1 MSQPLPNRRS
11 RRFMRTI
18 RKSLSVK
25 LSLAVALIFTGAVL
39 TFTYYLVFLQE
50 KQAFEHMV
58 LNASQFSSTVK
69 RSAHYSM
76 LLNQRDSLH
85 KIIEAIGAQPGV
97 ENLRVFNK
105 TGAIMFSSQK
115 AEIGTYVDLHAE
127 ACYVC
132 HRRGQP
138 LERLSMSDRS
148 RVYKTSSGHRVVG
161 MINPIYNEPS
171 CWEASCHFHPEKQT
185 VLGVLDIGLSLHTL
199 DDEIQATKKKIVLFA
214 TLFLAGVPAII
225 AVCILYFVNRPLRHL
240 VSATKQIASGDY
252 DQEVM
257 AITDDEIGDLARSFD
272 EMRRNIRN
280 QAQAIQKSKEE
291 YQTLFQE
298 VPCQISVQDRHFR
311 IIRANRVFT
320 DRFGD
325 RLGEYCYQAYK
336 GRDQKCEVCPVER
349 TFQDGQAQ
357 SSEEV
362 VAGKDRSA
370 AHILVSTS
378 PIVDETGNVVAAIEM
393 STDIT
398 QVRKLEVELKRSEE
412 RYRTLFN
419 NDPNPIFVF
428 TADTFEILDANDRA
442 VQDYGFGREDL
453 LGKSFLDLADPTER
467 ERLRKVAWREKGA
480 LFRVK
485 VSHRKPGGQ
494 EMLVNIRFSS
504 IQPMGRDL
512 VIATTSD
519 VTERVKAEEQ
529 LIQAGKMATL
539 GEMSAG
545 VAHELNQPLSVIKTA
560 ASFLKKKIDRE
571 QPVRPDILQTLVE
584 EMDKQVD
591 RASNIITHLRQFG
604 RKTDIRKVEVQL
616 NDCIRG
622 TFTVL
627 GRQLEVH
634 GIKVELEL
642 DDSIPLI
649 KGDRNRLEQVFL
661 NLIMNARDALDEKEA
676 NAAGDPVEKVLRIRS
691 YLEGNAVVAT
701 VTDSGV
707 GMSEAVRE
715 KVFEPFYTTKP
726 VGKGTGLG
734 LSISFGIVRDY
745 DGTIEVES
753 KQGRGTTFKLS
764 FPAAEVESARRR
776 EVASG

>member
-1 MSQPLPNRRS
+1 MGI
-11 RRFMRTI
+11 I

-50 KQAFEHMV
+50 RQAFERMV

-69 RSAHYSM
+69 RSAHHSM

-97 ENLRVFNK
+97 ENIRVFNK
-105 TGAIMFSSQK
+105 SGAIMFSSQK
-115 AEIGTYVDLHAE
+115 AEIGTHVDLQAE
-127 ACYVC
+127 ACYAC
-132 HRRGQP
+132 HRRDQP
-138 LERLSMSDRS
+138 LERLTMSDRS
-148 RVYKTSSGHRVVG
+148 RVYKSNSGHRVVG
-161 MINPIYNEPS
+161 IINPVYNEPS

-185 VLGVLDIGLSLHTL
+185 VLGVLDVGLSLQTL
-199 DDEIQATKKKIVLFA
+199 DEEITATKKKILLFA
-214 TLFLAGVPAII
+214 TVFLVAVPTII

-252 DQEVM
+252 GQEVV
-257 AITDDEIGDLARSFD
+257 AITDDEIGDLALSFD
-272 EMRRNIRN
+272 EMRRNIKN

-291 YQTLFQE
+291 YQTLFEE
-298 VPCQISVQDRHFR
+298 VPCQISVQDRDFR
-311 IIRANRVFT
+311 IIQTNRVFM

-325 RLGEYCYQAYK
+325 RLGEYCFNAYK
-336 GRDQKCEVCPVER
+336 GQGQKCEVCPVEQ
-349 TFQDGQAQ
+349 TFQDGRSH

-362 VAGKDRSA
+362 VAGRDRSA
-370 AHILVSTS
+370 SHILVSTS
-378 PIVDETGNVVAAIEM
+378 PIRDEAGNIVAAIEM

-398 QVRKLEVELKRSEE
+398 QVRKLEQELKRSEE

-428 TADTFEILDANDRA
+428 APHSFEILDANDRV
-442 VQDYGFGREDL
+442 VQDYGFSREDI

-467 ERLRKVAWREKGA
+467 ERLRQVAWREKGA

-485 VSHRKPGGQ
+485 MSLRKPGGQ

-560 ASFLKKKIDRE
+560 ASFLKKKIQRE
-571 QPVRPDILQTLVE
+571 EPVSPDILQTLAE
-584 EMDKQVD
+584 EMSTQID
-591 RASNIITHLRQFG
+591 RASLIINHLRQFG
-604 RKTDIRKVEVQL
+604 RKTDIRKVNVQL

-634 GIKVELEL
+634 GIKVELTL
-642 DDSIPLI
+642 DDSLPPI

-676 NAAGDPVEKVLRIRS
+676 QAGGGPVAKTLRIRS
-691 YLEGNAVVAT
+691 YLEGNVVVAT
-701 VTDSGV
+701 VTDTGL
-707 GMSEAVRE
+707 GMSEAVRARI
-715 KVFEPFYTTKP
+715 FEPFYTTKP

-753 KQGRGTTFKLS
+753 KEGSGTVFSLR
-764 FPAAEVESARRR
+764 FPAAEEGSPALQ